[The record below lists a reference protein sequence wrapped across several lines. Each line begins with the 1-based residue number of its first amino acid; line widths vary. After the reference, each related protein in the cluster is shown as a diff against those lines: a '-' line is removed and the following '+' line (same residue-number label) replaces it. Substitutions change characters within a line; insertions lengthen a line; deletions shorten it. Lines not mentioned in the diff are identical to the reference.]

1 MMAAEYTITVPSQV
15 GYLVADTLYR
25 LTRQAGGC
33 TSVRADGSWFNPEGQ
48 RVNESVNQLTFI
60 VPYDE
65 RETFLA
71 LLREVVRELHFYGEH
86 TVLVR
91 RLDGRG
97 LVHWFITKGN
107 AGELQ

>member
-1 MMAAEYTITVPSQV
+1 MAAEYTITVPTQV
-15 GYLVADTLYR
+15 GNLVADTLYH
-25 LTRQAGGC
+25 LTREAGGC

-60 VPYDE
+60 VPYE
-65 RETFLA
+65 RREGVLA
-71 LLREVVRELHFYGEH
+71 LLRSLVRDLHFYGEH

-97 LVHWFITKGN
+97 LVHWFITKDN
-107 AGELQ
+107 EGELQ